1 MIEPKKSKNA
11 LNKKQ
16 NKTQNCDNKTNKK
29 KLIMDIKPNI
39 GSKIG

>member
-16 NKTQNCDNKTNKK
+16 NKTQNCDNKTNKQ
-29 KLIMDIKPNI
+29 
-39 GSKIG
+39 KINYGHKTEHRI